1 MENSLVK
8 KLLPH
13 GIALVLM
20 VALSFVFFAPYAFEG
35 KVLQQEDN
43 DKAAASQVEMNTFK
57 AKTGHYPLWTGAYFS
72 GMPTVQ
78 IHQEIN
84 GNFTQPIF
92 RASLLG
98 QPLTAPH
105 PEALLAMLSM
115 YLLLIVLR
123 VDWRIALM
131 GAVGFGLSSFNMDII
146 EAGHSTKM
154 VALAYAPLV
163 VAGSLLA
170 FQKKY
175 LLGAGLFGLAVALQ
189 LYANH
194 YQITYYTFILLA
206 INGLAELVFAVKN
219 KDLADFGKSVAC
231 HIVALLFAVGSS
243 ASGLWTTLEYQSET
257 QRGKS
262 ELTNRT
268 DKNTSAEGGVSFD
281 YATGWS
287 LGLGE
292 SLSLL
297 VQNASGGGASQT
309 HIGTETYEKFAP
321 QVLQG
326 MQGVSPDKAKVQADK
341 QISSLFYTGAQPFVG
356 VSIYWGAIFMFLFF
370 TGISLLEGPKKWG
383 LVAATVVMLMIA
395 WGKNFFFYGL
405 MFDVFPLFNKFRA
418 PTQALGLGLLVV
430 IALAS
435 MTFQAF
441 FDPSVSAAKKQRSL
455 LIGGGVTA
463 ALCLLAMMLGGGSGK
478 QDAQLQ
484 AEILSILKDDRAALA
499 RSDAFRSLFLVA
511 ASAGLLWMLVKG
523 SIKSWMAIAGIGLLI
538 VGDFWTIGKRIMYDE
553 KFEDKKTLSK
563 NYDPQPADL
572 LIMKDKDPNYRVLDL
587 RSDPFSNAATSLF
600 HKSVGGYHSAKLMV
614 YQEMIAEHLGTDKFQ
629 KDVAVLS
636 QPNMALYG
644 MLNAKY
650 VILNDSEQ
658 GVQMNPLALGN
669 AWFVKDLRLV
679 KDANIEMTEVGKI
692 NPRYEVVMQ
701 QKHAENINA
710 TLPPTYDST
719 ATIRMTDYTP
729 DKITYE
735 SEAKSEQL
743 AVFSEIY
750 YPAEKGWNLTI
761 DGQAAKFAKA
771 NYCLRAAKIPAGK
784 HTIVFEFRPKS
795 YYTGETISM
804 IASSLLLLL
813 FAGGLFFHFRQNGLG
828 DAATVPVQ
836 LEAEKIAPK
845 AKETRAAV
853 KETPSVAKPKMTE
866 KKKK

>member
-20 VALSFVFFAPYAFEG
+20 VILSFTFFAPYAFEG
-35 KVLQQEDN
+35 KVLQQDDN
-43 DKAAASQVEMNTFK
+43 DKASASQTEMN
-57 AKTGHYPLWTGAYFS
+57 AYREKTGKVALWTGAYFS

-84 GNFTQPIF
+84 GNLIQPVF
-92 RASLLG
+92 RAALLH

-105 PEALLAMLSM
+105 TEALLGMLCM
-115 YLLLIVLR
+115 YILLLVLR

-131 GAVGFGLSSFNMDII
+131 GAVGFGLSSFNMDLI

-163 VAGSLLA
+163 LAGSILA

-175 LLGAGLFGLAVALQ
+175 LLGAGTFGIAVALQ

-194 YQITYYTFILLA
+194 YQITYYTFIILL
-206 INGLAELVFAVKN
+206 INVIAELVFAIKN
-219 KDLADFGKSVAC
+219 KQIMDFGKAAAC
-231 HIVALLFAVGSS
+231 HIVALAFAVGSS
-243 ASGLWTTLEYQSET
+243 ATGLWTSYEYQSET

-262 ELTNRT
+262 ELTKGP
-268 DKNTSAEGGVSFD
+268 DKNTSEGGGVTFD

-292 SLSLL
+292 SLSLIA
-297 VQNASGGGASQT
+297 QNAYGGGASQT
-309 HIGTETYEKFAP
+309 HVGTETYEKVSP

-326 MQGVSPDKAKVQADK
+326 IQGVSPDKAKVQADK

-356 VSIYWGAIFMFLFF
+356 VSIYWGAVFMFLFF
-370 TGISLLEGPKKWG
+370 TGLSLLEGRKKWG

-418 PTQALGLGLLVV
+418 PTQALGLGLLIV

-441 FDPSVSAAKKQRSL
+441 FDPSVSAAKKQRAL
-455 LIGGGVTA
+455 MIGGGVTA
-463 ALCLLAMMLGGGSGK
+463 LLCLLAMMAGGSGR

-484 AEILSILKDDRAALA
+484 AELLSFVKADRAALA

-511 ASAGLLWMLVKG
+511 ASTGLLWMLIKG
-523 SIKSWMAIAGIGLLI
+523 NLKSWMAIAGIGILI

-553 KFEDKKTLSK
+553 KFEDKVALAK
-563 NYDPQPADL
+563 NFEAKPADL
-572 LIMKDKDPNYRVLDL
+572 LIMKDKDPNFRVLDL
-587 RSDPFSNAATSLF
+587 RGGDPFSNAGTSLF

-614 YQEMIAEHLGTDKFQ
+614 YQEMISEHLSNFK
-629 KDVAVLS
+629 KDAPILG
-636 QPNMALYG
+636 QPNMPLYG

-650 VILNDSEQ
+650 IILDDSEN
-658 GVQMNPLALGN
+658 GVQMNPFALGN

-679 KDANIEMTEVGKI
+679 KNADIEIVEVGKI
-692 NPRYEVVMQ
+692 NPRFEVVMQ
-701 QKHAENINA
+701 QKHAETIGA
-710 TLPPTYDST
+710 TLPPIYDST
-719 ATIRMTDYTP
+719 ATIKMTAYSP
-729 DKITYE
+729 DRIDYE
-735 SEAKSEQL
+735 SSAKSEQL
-743 AVFSEIY
+743 AVFSEVY
-750 YPAEKGWNLTI
+750 YPAEKGWSLTI
-761 DGQAAKFAKA
+761 DGQPAKFAKA
-771 NYCLRAAKIPAGK
+771 NYCVRAAKIPAGNHK
-784 HTIVFEFRPKS
+784 ITFEYHPKA
-795 YYTGETISM
+795 YYTGETISL
-804 IASSLLLLL
+804 IASGLLLILL
-813 FAGGLFFHFRQNGLG
+813 LGGLFIHFRNSGLP
-828 DAATVPVQ
+828 DAATVPDQ
-836 LEAEKIAPK
+836 LEVEKPAPK
-845 AKETRAAV
+845 TRAAV
-853 KETPSVAKPKMTE
+853 EKDPSVSKPKLTE